1 MFKNAG
7 SAEILRSQQKDEQYL
22 TFLRST
28 IADNCQT
35 LAGARFWIKWRKELD
50 VLSDL
55 GYFILTTLAGY
66 QTIGEEYVNIVQV
79 DSSKRRLPTLGRR
92 LLMVILYVSSP
103 YLLQKTLKNVE
114 KCLERSRQQ
123 SVEFKQALLNTIP
136 FIRNVFLYLHRLHLG
151 IFYLH
156 GAFYHL
162 AKRLTGVTYI
172 QYLSKS
178 SGSGSSTTFKL
189 LGWLS
194 LCQLGLTISLQLY
207 KLYISSSNNH
217 SINMLPRS
225 SSSCQPV
232 PVNKICSLCLEVRL
246 NPTLTPCGHLFCWN
260 CIHSWCQTKPE
271 CPLCRYKFLPHRLVF
286 LKNIDAPLH
295 LSTV

>member
-7 SAEILRSQQKDEQYL
+7 SAEILRSQQKDEQYM

-66 QTIGEEYVNIVQV
+66 QTIGEEYVNIIQV
-79 DSSKRRLPTLGRR
+79 DSSKRRLPTLRRR
-92 LLMVILYVSSP
+92 LLMVILHVSSP
-103 YLLQKTLKNVE
+103 YLLQKTMKNVE
-114 KCLERSRQQ
+114 KCLERSRHP
-123 SVEFKQALLNTIP
+123 SVELKQTLPKIIP
-136 FIRNVFLYLHRLHLG
+136 FMRNVFLYLHRFHLG

-156 GAFYHL
+156 GAFYHV
-162 AKRLTGVTYI
+162 AKRFTAVRYI

-178 SGSGSSTTFKL
+178 SMSRSSATFNYL
-189 LGWLS
+189 AWLS
-194 LCQLGLTISLQLY
+194 LCQLGLTILLQLY
-207 KLYISSSNNH
+207 KLYISSSH
-217 SINMLPRS
+217 HHTINMVSRS
-225 SSSCQPV
+225 SLSSEPV
-232 PVNKICSLCLEVRL
+232 PANKTCSLCLELRL

-271 CPLCRYKFLPHRLVF
+271 CPLCRYKFPPHRLVY

-295 LSTV
+295 